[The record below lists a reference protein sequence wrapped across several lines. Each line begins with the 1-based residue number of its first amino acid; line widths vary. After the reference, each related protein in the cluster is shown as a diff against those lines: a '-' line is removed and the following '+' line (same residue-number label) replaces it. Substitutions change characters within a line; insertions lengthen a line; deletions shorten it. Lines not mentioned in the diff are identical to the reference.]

1 MPLYEY
7 RCTKCGEQFEVR
19 QAMGQDG
26 SNLNCPKCKAAKPEK
41 LISSFSSIG
50 GSGSFSIGN
59 SCSTFSGST

>member
-19 QAMGQDG
+19 QAMGDDG
-26 SNLNCPKCKAAKPEK
+26 SNLNCPKCKSGKPEK

-50 GSGSFSIGN
+50 TGSSFRTGD